1 MGAARRL
8 ASAAAG
14 LCAGSSCASSSSSS
28 GSSSRAPTDAVVI
41 DDPLT
46 KDATRIIWGNAS
58 SRLGFLTS
66 ASASPPSR
74 ATDDDESQ
82 SDSAS
87 ADGPLPSIP
96 NVLAVEWISHVQ
108 FSPPLIAVSLVDGFH
123 STALVRASGEF
134 GLCFASVGQRELAS
148 AVGTVSGANLDKFA
162 EIPQL
167 LLNQQQQQRQQRQQQ
182 QQQAEGGD
190 GSTRGAGAG
199 VAGAG
204 LFEGGHRISAPMLLG
219 GVMSCECIVRK
230 TLQLDASTI
239 YVGEVVYAKVWED
252 RMPLGYHQGMTY
264 RYGDVIP
271 DSLDPDSEQ

>member
-28 GSSSRAPTDAVVI
+28 GSSSRAPSATDAVVI

-167 LLNQQQQQRQQRQQQ
+167 LDQQQL
-182 QQQAEGGD
+182 QQAEGGD

-199 VAGAG
+199 GAGAG

-271 DSLDPDSEQ
+271 DSLHGA